1 MNIDNLHDALNLL
14 DDDLIHEVDVLR
26 SEGKQN
32 NRRYSRKWIVRWT
45 SLAAGLVLFVVS
57 AYAVSALWLKGFGGA
72 EKSDSSVMVEENM
85 VGENIK
91 EESAEVETDN
101 NAMPS
106 HQESTVNDNSS
117 VVTGESKTEAY
128 EVKVE
133 ITAWMQEGFIGIIKE
148 SDYTDVYT
156 VGTELTILLNEQDSE
171 GETSAIG
178 VQHKDNAEDD
188 AEYPVGSV
196 VVVRF
201 MKQENTE
208 FVLYA
213 DSVTPDDAD

>member
-14 DDDLIHEVDVLR
+14 DDDLIHEVDALR

-45 SLAAGLVLFVVS
+45 SLAAGLVIFVVS
-57 AYAVSALWLKGFGGA
+57 AYAVSTLFLRGFGGA
-72 EKSDSSVMVEENM
+72 KKSDSSVRVEENM

-213 DSVTPDDAD
+213 DSVTPDSED